1 MFKTFLIVAML
12 AIANVLADTY
22 YSEEYPQEYFKRFQR
37 APMRFGKREML
48 LPEEEDMPSL
58 YLVKRAPMR

>member
-1 MFKTFLIVAML
+1 MFKAFLLMAIL
-12 AIANVLADTY
+12 AITNVLAETY
-22 YSEEYPQEYFKRFQR
+22 YQDEYPQEYFKRFQR

-48 LPEEEDMPSL
+48 LPEDEDIPSL